1 MKLKILQKNKRKNY
15 IRTERELSK
24 IPTDDSKFKYGRID
38 LIEKII
44 KDGKG
49 VKRCDDGIN
58 RMEKEK
64 QRENFR
70 IILGFKEIDIYERK
84 ENSIIKKIKKVF
96 PNEITRDQYKVSK
109 YYIDLGYPVHKLG
122 IEIDDNAHMDI
133 PEAKEKE
140 TKAVMKKET
149 GFKIIRINP
158 DEENLIYLMKW
169 VKYKV
174 LLLSQLKE

>member
-1 MKLKILQKNKRKNY
+1 
-15 IRTERELSK
+15 
-24 IPTDDSKFKYGRID
+24 
-38 LIEKII
+38 
-44 KDGKG
+44 
-49 VKRCDDGIN
+49 
-58 RMEKEK
+58 MEKEK

-70 IILGFKEIDIYERK
+70 IILGLKEIDIYERK

-109 YYIDLGYPVHKLG
+109 YYIDLVYPVHKLG

-158 DEENLIYLMKW
+158 DKENFDIFDEMGK
-169 VKYKV
+169 VKSFIIESTKRIT
-174 LLLSQLKE
+174 E